1 LALGFL
7 ILQFSVVLIIQKEK
21 EKEKLL
27 LELWN
32 SLVCVDC
39 LNFKSLALEG
49 LQFKLDSGNFDFIK
63 ISTQITNKFSKVR
76 QNDLKKIYAEINE

>member
-7 ILQFSVVLIIQKEK
+7 ILQFSVVLLIQKEK

-39 LNFKSLALEG
+39 LNFKSLTLEG
-49 LQFKLDSGNFDFIK
+49 LQFKLVSGYFDFIK
-63 ISTQITNKFSKVR
+63 ISTQIKNNFSKVR
-76 QNDLKKIYAEINE
+76 QNDF